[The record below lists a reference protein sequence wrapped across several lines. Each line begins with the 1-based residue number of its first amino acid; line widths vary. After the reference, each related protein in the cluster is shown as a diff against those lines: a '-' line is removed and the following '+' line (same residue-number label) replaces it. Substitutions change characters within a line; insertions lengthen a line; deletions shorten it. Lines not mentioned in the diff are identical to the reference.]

1 MFGGIV
7 AIELREA
14 GAMIRRSLVVLS
26 KASKGRTVV
35 RDPRKAK
42 ARKSALVEAPNHL
55 PTEQNND
62 NSNNQPL
69 PFQPSHQNQQSVGS
83 TLASYSL
90 AGAGVA
96 MGVTLVGA
104 IFGGF

>member
-1 MFGGIV
+1 MI
-7 AIELREA
+7 LRTRA
-14 GAMIRRSLVVLS
+14 LLS

-42 ARKSALVEAPNHL
+42 ARRTALVAPKSDHL
-55 PTEQNND
+55 PVEQQE
-62 NSNNQPL
+62 QPPPPM
-69 PFQPSHQNQQSVGS
+69 PFQPSPQNQQSVGS

-90 AGAGVA
+90 AGAGMA

-104 IFGGF
+104 LFGGF

>member
-1 MFGGIV
+1 
-7 AIELREA
+7 
-14 GAMIRRSLVVLS
+14 MIRRTQALLS

-42 ARKSALVEAPNHL
+42 ARKTALVARPSPDHL
-55 PTEQNND
+55 PVEQ
-62 NSNNQPL
+62 QPPPPM
-69 PFQPSHQNQQSVGS
+69 PFQPSPQNQQSVGS
-83 TLASYSL
+83 TLVSYSL

-104 IFGGF
+104 LLGGF

>member
-1 MFGGIV
+1 
-7 AIELREA
+7 
-14 GAMIRRSLVVLS
+14 MIRRTQALLS

-42 ARKSALVEAPNHL
+42 ARKTALVSRPSPDHL
-55 PTEQNND
+55 PVEQ
-62 NSNNQPL
+62 QPPM
-69 PFQPSHQNQQSVGS
+69 PFQPSPQNQQSVGS

-104 IFGGF
+104 LLGGF

>member
-1 MFGGIV
+1 MI
-7 AIELREA
+7 LRT
-14 GAMIRRSLVVLS
+14 RVLLS

-42 ARKSALVEAPNHL
+42 ARRTALVAPKSDHL
-55 PTEQNND
+55 PVEQQQQ
-62 NSNNQPL
+62 QPPM
-69 PFQPSHQNQQSVGS
+69 PFQPSPQNQQSVGS

-104 IFGGF
+104 LFGGF

>member
-1 MFGGIV
+1 
-7 AIELREA
+7 
-14 GAMIRRSLVVLS
+14 MIRRSLALLS

-42 ARKSALVEAPNHL
+42 ARKSALVAQHPSSDAPDHL
-55 PTEQNND
+55 PAEHQQ
-62 NSNNQPL
+62 SL
-69 PFQPSHQNQQSVGS
+69 PFQPSDQNQQSVGS
-83 TLASYSL
+83 TLVSYSL

-104 IFGGF
+104 LFGGF

>member
-1 MFGGIV
+1 
-7 AIELREA
+7 
-14 GAMIRRSLVVLS
+14 MIRRTQALLS

-42 ARKSALVEAPNHL
+42 ARKTALVARPSPDHL
-55 PTEQNND
+55 PVEQ
-62 NSNNQPL
+62 QPS
-69 PFQPSHQNQQSVGS
+69 PPPMRFQPSPQNQQSVGS

-104 IFGGF
+104 LLGGF

>member
-1 MFGGIV
+1 
-7 AIELREA
+7 
-14 GAMIRRSLVVLS
+14 MIRRTQALLS

-42 ARKSALVEAPNHL
+42 ARKTALVARPSPDHL
-55 PTEQNND
+55 PAEP
-62 NSNNQPL
+62 QPPPM
-69 PFQPSHQNQQSVGS
+69 PFQPSQQNQQSVGS

-104 IFGGF
+104 LFGGF